1 MPVPLRKQK
10 PDGTL
15 YQRRLDIEHDLGELL
30 QLSRSD
36 LGERCKIND
45 PADLHYLA
53 PECLLHLIRTCRS
66 DNSDR
71 FFETIFRALRQR
83 ILARMPNPE
92 IAGRVD
98 GKALASRRNMKIGEY
113 VMDRFMGMLVT
124 DRAGYDER
132 LDYFEVNFDAAL
144 ATLKMDGRKKA
155 FREEKRSEPMTYD
168 DETSEL
174 NAEIEEAAAAQ
185 NPLSDSK
192 LDDPAYRSRLYAAI
206 DSLPDDQRRVM
217 DLQLRGFQIDSKER
231 GVQTIAQIIG
241 CAEKTVRNR
250 RDRAYAAIRK
260 TLGEE
265 KT

>member
-1 MPVPLRKQK
+1 MPIPLRKQK

-15 YQRRLDIEHDLGELL
+15 YQRRLDIERSLGELL
-30 QLSRSD
+30 NLSRSE
-36 LGERCKIND
+36 LGELCKIND
-45 PADLHYLA
+45 PGDPHYLA
-53 PECLLHLIRTCRS
+53 PECLLHVIRTCRS

-92 IAGRVD
+92 IAGKVD
-98 GKALASRRNMKIGEY
+98 GKALASQRNIKIGEY
-113 VMDRFMGMLVT
+113 VMDRFMVMLAK

-144 ATLKMDGRKKA
+144 ATLRLDGRKKA

-217 DLQLRGFQIDSKER
+217 DLQLRGFQIDSKEP

-265 KT
+265 QT